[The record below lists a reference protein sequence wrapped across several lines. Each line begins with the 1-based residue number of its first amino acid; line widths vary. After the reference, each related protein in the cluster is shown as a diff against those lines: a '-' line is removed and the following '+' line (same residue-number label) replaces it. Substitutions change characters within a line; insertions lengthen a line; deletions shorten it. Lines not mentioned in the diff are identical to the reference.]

1 MARLGIISS
10 GGPKDAFVERLEQL
24 LGEDVADI
32 AAAEAGV
39 PMHQLAFEGRD
50 EELVRK
56 LASPLEDLAQAG
68 ADCALLASVSAHCV
82 QKALADAGTLP
93 LLDLA
98 EALRQDVL
106 AQGWRSVFL
115 LGSYRTMK
123 DGFLKRPLIL
133 SHTIVITPNEE
144 EKLWLQHAVDA
155 VQGGTGEREEMQEHL
170 LEIVSKGREEGA
182 QGLLLAS
189 TALETLAEGLELP
202 LPAAMPSVSAAHAF
216 TAFRHV

>member
-1 MARLGIISS
+1 
-10 GGPKDAFVERLEQL
+10 
-24 LGEDVADI
+24 
-32 AAAEAGV
+32 
-39 PMHQLAFEGRD
+39 
-50 EELVRK
+50 
-56 LASPLEDLAQAG
+56 
-68 ADCALLASVSAHCV
+68 
-82 QKALADAGTLP
+82 
-93 LLDLA
+93 
-98 EALRQDVL
+98 
-106 AQGWRSVFL
+106 
-115 LGSYRTMK
+115 MK

-202 LPAAMPSVSAAHAF
+202 LPAVMPSVSATHAF

>member
-50 EELVRK
+50 EELVRE

-93 LLDLA
+93 LLGLA

-106 AQGWRSVFL
+106 AQDWRSVFL

-170 LEIVSKGREEGA
+170 LEIVSKGREEGS

-202 LPAAMPSVSAAHAF
+202 LPAVMPSVAAAHAF

>member
-10 GGPKDAFVERLEQL
+10 GGPEDAFAERLEQL

-39 PMHQLAFEGRD
+39 PMHQLAFEGRN
-50 EELVRK
+50 EELVRE

-68 ADCALLASVSAHCV
+68 ADCVLLASVSAHCV

-123 DGFLKRPLIL
+123 DGF
-133 SHTIVITPNEE
+133 
-144 EKLWLQHAVDA
+144 
-155 VQGGTGEREEMQEHL
+155 
-170 LEIVSKGREEGA
+170 
-182 QGLLLAS
+182 
-189 TALETLAEGLELP
+189 
-202 LPAAMPSVSAAHAF
+202 
-216 TAFRHV
+216 

>member
-50 EELVRK
+50 EELVRE
-56 LASPLEDLAQAG
+56 LASPLGDLAQAG
-68 ADCALLASVSAHCV
+68 ADCAILASVSAHCV

-170 LEIVSKGREEGA
+170 REIVSKGREEGA

-202 LPAAMPSVSAAHAF
+202 LSTAMPSVSAAHAF